1 MKHLIALVSLFFAVA
16 AFADEAAPPVS
27 VRQALEAAE
36 KNMQE
41 RGLGSDIYIESV
53 SLSRALMFG
62 GDAYWLVK
70 WSHPLPASTPNSHEI
85 GLKIMMDGKVYRLVK
100 ALGKP

>member
-1 MKHLIALVSLFFAVA
+1 MKHLIVLVSLFFAVA
-16 AFADEAAPPVS
+16 AFADDAPPVS
-27 VRQALEAAE
+27 ARQALDAAE

-41 RGLGSDIYIESV
+41 RGLGKDLYIESV
-53 SLSRALMFG
+53 SLSHALMFG
-62 GDAYWLVK
+62 GETYWLVK

-85 GLKIMMDGKVYRLVK
+85 GLKVTMDGKIFRFVK